1 METKSKYLVI
11 AAGEAISQWI
21 NKEQNLIQEL
31 KSSEK
36 MTLDD
41 LKKWLAY
48 WMLARGNPVNQRD
61 DLLKSIN
68 EFLKP
73 SILSFSDD
81 ELPKQIYSM
90 AKHLKRLSGTKSI
103 QTSLVSKFAFCIRP
117 ELIVPIDQRARKGLA
132 LIYGKRID
140 AHNYESYFESFLLL
154 KRKTAAEMQRSNLLD
169 DLKPYWNKHMS
180 EDLFLS
186 RTADKFLML
195 EGGFN
200 VKSMEKNVK
209 EHFGNDWIGKFQQ

>member
-1 METKSKYLVI
+1 MEARFKYLDI
-11 AAGEAISQWI
+11 AAGEAIFQWI
-21 NKEQNLIQEL
+21 KKEQDLIQKL
-31 KSSEK
+31 KSSET

-41 LKKWLAY
+41 LKKWLGY

-68 EFLKP
+68 EFLRP
-73 SILSFSDD
+73 AILSVSDD
-81 ELPKQIYSM
+81 ELPKEIYSM
-90 AKHLKRLSGTKSI
+90 AKQLKRLGGTKSI
-103 QTSLVSKFAFCIRP
+103 QTSLVSKFAFCMRP
-117 ELIVPIDQRARKGLA
+117 ELIVPIDTTARKGLA
-132 LIYGKRID
+132 LMYGKRID
-140 AHNYESYFESFLLL
+140 RHNYESYFESFLLF
-154 KRKTAAEMQRSNLLD
+154 KKETSAEMQRSNLLN
-169 DLKPYWNKHMS
+169 DLKPYWKKHMS

-209 EHFGNDWIGKFQQ
+209 EHFGKDWIGKFQQ

>member
-11 AAGEAISQWI
+11 AAGEAILQWI
-21 NKEQNLIQEL
+21 NKEQTLIQKL
-31 KSSEK
+31 KSSET

-41 LKKWLAY
+41 LKKWLGY

-61 DLLKSIN
+61 DLLKGIN
-68 EFLKP
+68 EFLRP

-90 AKHLKRLSGTKSI
+90 AKQLKHLGGTTSI
-103 QTSLVSKFAFCIRP
+103 QTSLVSKFAFCMRP
-117 ELIVPIDQRARKGLA
+117 ELIVPIDERARKGLA
-132 LIYGKRID
+132 LMYGKRIG
-140 AHNYESYFESFLLL
+140 AHNYESYFESFLLF
-154 KRKTAAEMQRSNLLD
+154 KRETAAEMQGSNLLD
-169 DLKPYWNKHMS
+169 DLKPYWKKHMS

-186 RTADKFLML
+186 RTTDKFLML

-200 VKSMEKNVK
+200 VKSMEKNVGD
-209 EHFGNDWIGKFQQ
+209 HFGNDWIGKYQQ

>member
-11 AAGEAISQWI
+11 AAGEAILQWI
-21 NKEQNLIQEL
+21 NKEQDLIQKL
-31 KSSEK
+31 KSSET

-41 LKKWLAY
+41 LKKWLGY

-68 EFLKP
+68 EFLRP
-73 SILSFSDD
+73 AILSVSDD
-81 ELPKQIYSM
+81 ELPKEIYSM
-90 AKHLKRLSGTKSI
+90 AKQLKRLGGTKSI
-103 QTSLVSKFAFCIRP
+103 QTSLVSKFAFCMRP

-132 LIYGKRID
+132 LMYGKRID
-140 AHNYESYFESFLLL
+140 THNYESYFESFLLF
-154 KRKTAAEMQRSNLLD
+154 KKETSAEMQRSNLLN
-169 DLKPYWNKHMS
+169 DLKPYWKKHMS

-209 EHFGNDWIGKFQQ
+209 EHFGKDWIGKFQQ

>member
-1 METKSKYLVI
+1 MENKFTYLDI
-11 AAGEAISQWI
+11 AAGEAILQWI
-21 NKEQNLIQEL
+21 NKEQKLIQEL
-31 KSSEK
+31 KSSET

-41 LKKWLAY
+41 LKKWLGY

-68 EFLKP
+68 EFLRP
-73 SILSFSDD
+73 AILSVSDD
-81 ELPKQIYSM
+81 ELPKEIYSM
-90 AKHLKRLSGTKSI
+90 AKQLKRLGGTKSI
-103 QTSLVSKFAFCIRP
+103 QTSLVSKFAFCMRP

-132 LIYGKRID
+132 LMYGKRID
-140 AHNYESYFESFLLL
+140 THNYESYFESFLLF
-154 KRKTAAEMQRSNLLD
+154 KRETSAEMQRSGLLN
-169 DLKPYWNKHMS
+169 DLKPYWKKHMS

-209 EHFGNDWIGKFQQ
+209 EHFGKDWIGKFQQ